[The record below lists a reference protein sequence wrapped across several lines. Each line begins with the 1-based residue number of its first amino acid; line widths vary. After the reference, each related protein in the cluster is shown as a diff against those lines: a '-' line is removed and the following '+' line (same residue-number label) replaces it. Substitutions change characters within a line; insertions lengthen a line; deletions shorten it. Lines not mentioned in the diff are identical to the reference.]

1 MENMNFLQRPGG
13 NGPTANRVKPLGTMA
28 TQVPGLY
35 ANTPQQIEFRRAT
48 GIDDV
53 NRVDAQYRMDRGE
66 YVREPVGPTNYE
78 QGNIMPSSEITGL
91 AGYNQRGEMKLPM
104 RAADISKAE
113 YLVKTQ
119 NTMDPNLRAQMQILT
134 TMPQQNF
141 FNSQDPTANLFT
153 QNYQMPDSLPLQLPM
168 GVRK

>member
-13 NGPTANRVKPLGTMA
+13 NGPTASRVKPLGTMA

-35 ANTPQQIEFRRAT
+35 ANTPQQIEFHRASNL
-48 GIDDV
+48 DDI

-66 YVREPVGPTNYE
+66 YVREPIGPTNYE

-91 AGYNQRGEMKLPM
+91 PGYNQRGDMKLPM

-134 TMPQQNF
+134 TMPRQNF

-153 QNYQMPDSLPLQLPM
+153 QNYQMPGSLPLQLPP
-168 GVRK
+168 RAAK

>member
-1 MENMNFLQRPGG
+1 
-13 NGPTANRVKPLGTMA
+13 
-28 TQVPGLY
+28 
-35 ANTPQQIEFRRAT
+35 
-48 GIDDV
+48 
-53 NRVDAQYRMDRGE
+53 MDRGE